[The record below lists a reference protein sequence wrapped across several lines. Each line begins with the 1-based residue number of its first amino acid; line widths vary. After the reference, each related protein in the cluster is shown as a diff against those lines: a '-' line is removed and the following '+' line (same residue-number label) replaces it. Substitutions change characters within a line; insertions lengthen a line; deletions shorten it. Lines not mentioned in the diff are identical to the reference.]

1 MTLGQKKEWLCK
13 TNGRETKWDKQKSG
27 SVTQAQGGYLT
38 QTMSCLVKQIKVN
51 VALNSRYQ
59 NNDHEHVTHFIL
71 AMKGQLQRKRDWLF
85 GKESLALRN
94 KQQSESEVQTKGSF

>member
-1 MTLGQKKEWLCK
+1 M
-13 TNGRETKWDKQKSG
+13 KW
-27 SVTQAQGGYLT
+27 
-38 QTMSCLVKQIKVN
+38 IKMN
-51 VALNSRYQ
+51 VGLNSRYQ

-94 KQQSESEVQTKGSF
+94 KQQDESELQTKGSF